1 MARKVKQPHGGSIAL
16 REKGD
21 PGGPGRPPKLLTTML
36 RQLKAEGYE
45 QVGPSTM
52 LSTIESMIGLPTKK
66 LKAMADDEEA
76 PIAQRIIAT
85 HLLTKSDRLG
95 LLMDLLDRAHGKAK
109 QAIDHTS
116 KGDALPVPVVNV
128 LPLEACL
135 NEAANKA

>member
-1 MARKVKQPHGGSIAL
+1 MARKIPQPHGGAIN
-16 REKGD
+16 RFEKGD
-21 PGGPGRPPKLLTTML
+21 TNKGGRPPKLLSSML
-36 RQLKAEGYE
+36 KQLKAEGYE

-109 QAIDHTS
+109 QAIDHTNAG
-116 KGDALPVPVVNV
+116 KEFPAPV
-128 LPLEACL
+128 LKL
-135 NEAANKA
+135 NDRAVDQAD